1 MLAAELDLR
10 LDSLRAQEGISGALI
25 EAFKT
30 FLGEAPDEALFRMSP
45 LRWAASH
52 GATEQQAIDLFLHAA
67 HAGILDFAWGI
78 LCPGCLAFLNTP
90 GALRAIAKKRCN
102 FCHID
107 IAQSFD
113 DRVEVAFTVSSAV
126 RQIRFHN
133 PESLDLRQDALR
145 LYFSSSLSP
154 ESRPHRALGEGIL
167 HADSVPQGG
176 VRTLTLE
183 LPRGETV
190 LLAPAN
196 HSAVYFIGRRS
207 YTGPGPD
214 TGTDTGTDTGI
225 PTASVELFDGWSIPA
240 IVELPVG
247 PVTIELHNRTP
258 RPLGYILTPTR
269 SSLWPAPAPPGEPL
283 NHPFRSYLTGPRLVV
298 SQTFRELFRAE
309 SLPAEGGLE
318 FKGTTLLFTD
328 LKGSTALYE
337 RLGDLRAYELVRQHF
352 AVLRS
357 IAAAAG
363 GSIVKT
369 IGDAVMASFADPLAA
384 MHAVTRMH
392 QAIEQLGE
400 GELHLKIGVH
410 SGSCIAVEL
419 NERLD
424 YFGRTVNIAARVQGI
439 AGPGEIVCTQAVYE
453 KSGVREVVEA
463 AGFSVE
469 ASSVALRGISGDTA
483 IVRLRR
489 RPA

>member
-10 LDSLRAQEGISGALI
+10 LDSLRAQEGLSGALI
-25 EAFKT
+25 DTFKT
-30 FLGEAPDEALFRMSP
+30 FLGAAPEEALFRMSP

-78 LCPGCLAFLNTP
+78 LCPGCLAFLSTP

-102 FCHID
+102 FCHLD

-113 DRVEVAFTVSSAV
+113 DRVEVAFTVAPTV

-154 ESRPHRALGEGIL
+154 ESRPHQALGEGIL

-207 YTGPGPD
+207 HAGP
-214 TGTDTGTDTGI
+214 

-247 PVTIELHNRTP
+247 PVTIELHNRTS
-258 RPLGYILTPTR
+258 RPLGFILTPTR

-283 NHPFRSYLTGPRLVV
+283 THPFRSYLTGPRLVV

-352 AVLRS
+352 AVLRA

-369 IGDAVMASFADPLAA
+369 IGDAVMASFAEPLFA

-392 QAIEQLGE
+392 QAIAELGG

-410 SGSCIAVEL
+410 TGSCIAVEL

-439 AGPGEIVCTQAVYE
+439 AGPGEIVCTQAVYDQ
-453 KSGVREVVEA
+453 SGVREVVEA

-483 IVRLRR
+483 VVRLRR
-489 RPA
+489 RPT

>member
-1 MLAAELDLR
+1 MVAAELDLR
-10 LDSLRAQEGISGALI
+10 LDSLRAQEGLAGALI
-25 EAFKT
+25 DAFKT
-30 FLGEAPDEALFRMSP
+30 FLREAPDEALFRMSP
-45 LRWAASH
+45 LRWASSH
-52 GATEQQAIDLFLHAA
+52 GATEQQGIDLFLHAA

-78 LCPGCLAFLNTP
+78 LCPGCLAFLSTP

-107 IAQSFD
+107 IAQSLD
-113 DRVEVAFTVSSAV
+113 DRVEVAFTVAPAV

-133 PESLDLRQDALR
+133 PDSLDLRQDALR

-154 ESRPHRALGEGIL
+154 ESVPHRTLGEGIL
-167 HADSVPQGG
+167 QADSIPAGG
-176 VRTLTLE
+176 ARTLSLA

-207 YTGPGPD
+207 LTGPA
-214 TGTDTGTDTGI
+214 
-225 PTASVELFDGWSIPA
+225 TASVELFDGWSIPA

-247 PVTIELHNRTP
+247 PVAIELHNRTP

-269 SSLWPAPAPPGEPL
+269 SSLWPPAAPPGEPL
-283 NHPFRSYLTGPRLVV
+283 NHPVRSYLTGPRLAV

-369 IGDAVMASFADPLAA
+369 IGDAVMASFVDPLAA

-392 QAIEQLGE
+392 QAIEQLGG

-453 KSGVREVVEA
+453 KTGVPEVVAA

-469 ASSVALRGISGDTA
+469 ASAVQLRGIAGATA
-483 IVRLRR
+483 VVRLRR
-489 RPA
+489 RPPDSAAAAPAQ

>member
-1 MLAAELDLR
+1 MLEAELDLR
-10 LDSLRAQEGISGALI
+10 LDSLRAQEGLSGALI
-25 EAFKT
+25 DSFKT

-45 LRWAASH
+45 LRFAARY

-78 LCPGCLAFLNTP
+78 LCPGCLAFLCTP
-90 GALRAIAKKRCN
+90 GAVRGITKKRCN
-102 FCHID
+102 FCHLD
-107 IAQSFD
+107 IARSFD
-113 DRVEVAFTVSSAV
+113 DRVEVAFTVAPAV

-133 PESLDLRQDALR
+133 PEALDLRKDALR
-145 LYFSSSLSP
+145 LYFSSSVSS
-154 ESRPHRALGEGIL
+154 ESRPHQVLRDGIL

-176 VRTLTLE
+176 VQTFTLE

-196 HSAVYFIGRRS
+196 HSAVYFIGRQS
-207 YTGPGPD
+207 YAG
-214 TGTDTGTDTGI
+214 TGTGT
-225 PTASVELFDGWSIPA
+225 AKLELFDGWSIPEV
-240 IVELPVG
+240 IELPVG
-247 PVTIELHNRTP
+247 PVTIELHNRTL
-258 RPLGYILTPTR
+258 RPLGYIMSATR
-269 SSLWPAPAPPGEPL
+269 STLWPAPAPPGEPL
-283 NHPFRSYLTGPRLVV
+283 THPICSYLTGPRLVMA
-298 SQTFRELFRAE
+298 QTFRDLFRAE

-318 FKGTTLLFTD
+318 FKGSTLLFTD
-328 LKGSTALYE
+328 LKGSTVLYE

-419 NERLD
+419 NDRLD

-439 AGPGEIVCTQAVYE
+439 AGAGEIVCTQAVYD

-463 AGFSVE
+463 AGFSAEVG
-469 ASSVALRGISGDTA
+469 SVALRGISGDMTV
-483 IVRLRR
+483 VRLRR

>member
-1 MLAAELDLR
+1 MLDAELDLR

-25 EAFKT
+25 DAFKT
-30 FLGEAPDEALFRMSP
+30 FLGEAPEEALFRMSP

-78 LCPGCLAFLNTP
+78 LCPGCLAFLSTP

-113 DRVEVAFTVSSAV
+113 DRVEVAFTVAPTV
-126 RQIRFHN
+126 RQIRFHA

-154 ESRPHRALGEGIL
+154 ESRPHQALGEGIL
-167 HADSVPQGG
+167 HADSIPQGS

-196 HSAVYFIGRRS
+196 HSAVYFIGRQS
-207 YTGPGPD
+207 LVGTGPSA
-214 TGTDTGTDTGI
+214 
-225 PTASVELFDGWSIPA
+225 ASVELFDGWSIPA
-240 IVELPVG
+240 VVELPVG

-258 RPLGYILTPTR
+258 RPLGYILTATR
-269 SSLWPAPAPPGEPL
+269 SSLWPVPAPPGEPL
-283 NHPFRSYLTGPRLVV
+283 THPFRSYLTGPRLVV

-369 IGDAVMASFADPLAA
+369 IGDAVMASFAEPLAA

-392 QAIEQLGE
+392 QAIEQLGG

-439 AGPGEIVCTQAVYE
+439 AGPGEIVCTRAVYD
-453 KSGVREVVEA
+453 KSGVPEVVAA

-469 ASSVALRGISGDTA
+469 VGSVALRGIAGDMA
-483 IVRLRR
+483 VVRLRR
-489 RPA
+489 RLA